1 MSKQIPDGERQ
12 FAVQTALSEV
22 GLMFDG
28 LTPKKN
34 VKEAMAIWLHGNL
47 PHQLVPEADLRILL
61 RQTQDNIR
69 QYRQE
74 LLVPPDQWDLYYH
87 KTNVRCGITSDE
99 FLTGIHIPLNGI
111 NENHLLVE
119 LHPIYYRASDSDAR

>member
-74 LLVPPDQWDLYYH
+74 LLVPP
-87 KTNVRCGITSDE
+87 I
-99 FLTGIHIPLNGI
+99 NGTCI
-111 NENHLLVE
+111 IIRRTFGAE
-119 LHPIYYRASDSDAR
+119 LHRTSS